1 MPPKRAPKEESS
13 DSDSGPTMMGGG
25 PGAADPSRF
34 FNVNF
39 HREFMAKL
47 PETIRNRTKLLL
59 SIDAEVEKI
68 TNDNDAKRFAVMKK
82 YYDMSLPLM
91 QRRREIIVGE
101 KDVTEE
107 EVKIGFPAEHEGV
120 VKLTEEGATSKA
132 DGDVVGLPN
141 FWLDALKHHVIVNDM
156 ITERDEE
163 VLSLVQ
169 DVQFVPLENG
179 FTLLFVFPADN
190 EFFTESQITKTVLT
204 KKVFGEEAFDTTIE
218 SPISW
223 RDGKDV
229 TVETITKKQTNKAKK
244 GAVRYVSKTEP
255 CDSFFNMFKHHD
267 DPEEMEQ
274 YCSMAH
280 AIGKLSRYA
289 VDCVT
294 GIAPD
299 GSSDVE
305 DDEDDEMYGDD
316 EEEDEEDSEDEAPAP
331 KRGGAKGGR
340 GGSSSAGAGAGE
352 KECKQQ

>member
-1 MPPKRAPKEESS
+1 MPPKRNQEPSS
-13 DSDSGPTMMGGG
+13 SEDEGPMMGA
-25 PGAADPSRF
+25 GASDPSRF

-47 PETIRNRTKLLL
+47 PEAIRNRTKLLL
-59 SIDAEVEKI
+59 ALDTEVEKI
-68 TNDNDAKRFAVMKK
+68 TTENDAKRFAVMKK
-82 YYDMSLPLM
+82 YYEQCLPLL
-91 QRRREIIVGE
+91 QRRREIVIGE
-101 KDVTEE
+101 KDVTDD
-107 EVKIGFPAEHEGV
+107 EVKAGFPAEHEGV
-120 VKLTEEGATSKA
+120 VKLNDEGDAKA

-163 VLSLVQ
+163 VLSLLQ
-169 DVQFVPLENG
+169 DIQFVPLENG
-179 FTLLFVFPADN
+179 FSLLFSFPANN
-190 EFFTESQITKTVLT
+190 EYFAESQLAKTVLT
-204 KKVFGEEAFDTTIE
+204 KKVFGEDSFDRTIE
-218 SPISW
+218 SPITW

-229 TVETITKKQTNKAKK
+229 TVETTTKKQTNKAKK

-255 CDSFFNMFKHHD
+255 CESFFNMFKHHD

-299 GSSDVE
+299 GSSDIE
-305 DDEDDEMYGDD
+305 DDGEDEMYGD
-316 EEEDEEDSEDEAPAP
+316 EEDEEESEEEAPAP
-331 KRGGAKGGR
+331 KGRGGKGGR
-340 GGSSSAGAGAGE
+340 GGSSSGPAAGE